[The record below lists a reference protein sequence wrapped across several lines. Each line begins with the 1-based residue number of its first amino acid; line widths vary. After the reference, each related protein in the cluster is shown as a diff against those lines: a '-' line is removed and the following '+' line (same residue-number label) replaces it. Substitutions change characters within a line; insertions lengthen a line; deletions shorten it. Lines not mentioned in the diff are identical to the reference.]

1 MSGKAPT
8 RSYVSSLRTEQ
19 AATTRRRILE
29 SAAACFT
36 ENGYSGTSLADIAA
50 RAGVSPETVKNNGP
64 KRELLLGAFEQA
76 FAGTEGPAPVVDSD
90 PAQEILAITD
100 ADAFLTA
107 TAAFVA
113 AANARTSVLWIEF
126 LAAANADA
134 LVAAALED
142 LLARRRGDYRGVVEQ
157 LIERGIAT
165 GVGEDADTAAATLS
179 FLWSP
184 ESHQQLVLQSGWSQ
198 TRYERWLADAARRQ
212 LAG

>member
-1 MSGKAPT
+1 MVPS
-8 RSYVSSLRTEQ
+8 RSYVSTLRAER

-29 SAAACFT
+29 AAATCFT

-134 LVAAALED
+134 LVAAALDD
-142 LLARRRGDYRGVVEQ
+142 LLARRRADCLGVE
-157 LIERGIAT
+157 
-165 GVGEDADTAAATLS
+165 AAVAALS
-179 FLWSP
+179 FLSSP
-184 ESHQQLVLQSGWSQ
+184 ESHQQLVLEGGW
-198 TRYERWLADAARRQ
+198 DACDMGAN
-212 LAG
+212 

>member
-8 RSYVSSLRTEQ
+8 RSYVSTLRTEQ

-29 SAAACFT
+29 AAAACFT

-76 FAGTEGPAPVVDSD
+76 FAGTEGSASVASSD
-90 PAQEILAITD
+90 PAQEILAMTD

-107 TAAFVA
+107 TASFVA

-126 LAAANADA
+126 LAAANADG
-134 LVAAALED
+134 LVATALDD
-142 LLARRRGDYRGVVEQ
+142 LLARRRADYRGVVEQ
-157 LIERGIAT
+157 LIQRGIAT
-165 GVGEDADTAAATLS
+165 GVDDVESAAATLS

-184 ESHQQLVLQSGWSQ
+184 EGHQQLVLQGGWAMG
-198 TRYERWLADAARRQ
+198 RYEHWLAAAARRHFVE
-212 LAG
+212 

>member
-1 MSGKAPT
+1 MSGKPPT

-29 SAAACFT
+29 AAAVCFA

-100 ADAFLTA
+100 AEAFLTA

-134 LVAAALED
+134 LVAAALD
-142 LLARRRGDYRGVVEQ
+142 NLLARRRADYRGVVEQ
-157 LIERGIAT
+157 LISRGLAT
-165 GVGEDADTAAATLS
+165 GVDDVEAAAATLS

-184 ESHQQLVLQSGWSQ
+184 ESHQQLVLQSGWTTEDYDQ
-198 TRYERWLADAARRQ
+198 WLADAARKQ
-212 LAG
+212 FVG

>member
-8 RSYVSSLRTEQ
+8 RSYVSTLRTEQ

-29 SAAACFT
+29 AAAACFT

-134 LVAAALED
+134 LVAAALDD
-142 LLARRRGDYRGVVEQ
+142 LLARRRADYRGVVEQ
-157 LIERGIAT
+157 LIERGIAIRRRRRRRSRRHPVIPLVAREPPAA
-165 GVGEDADTAAATLS
+165 GAAGRVGDGALRA
-179 FLWSP
+179 
-184 ESHQQLVLQSGWSQ
+184 V
-198 TRYERWLADAARRQ
+198 ARRRGPE
-212 LAG
+212 AAVR

>member
-8 RSYVSSLRTEQ
+8 RSYVSTLRTEQ

-29 SAAACFT
+29 AAATCFT

-76 FAGTEGPAPVVDSD
+76 FAGTEGPDSVTATD

-134 LVAAALED
+134 LVAAALDD
-142 LLARRRGDYRGVVEQ
+142 LLARRRADYRGVVEQ
-157 LIERGIAT
+157 LIERGLAT
-165 GVGEDADTAAATLS
+165 GVDDTDAAAATLS

-184 ESHQQLVLQSGWSQ
+184 ESHQQLVLQGGWSQ
-198 TRYERWLADAARRQ
+198 ARYERWLADAARKH
-212 LAG
+212 LVG

>member
-8 RSYVSSLRTEQ
+8 RSYVSTLRTEQ

-29 SAAACFT
+29 AAAACFT

-134 LVAAALED
+134 LVAAALDD
-142 LLARRRGDYRGVVEQ
+142 LLARRRADYRGVVEQ
-157 LIERGIAT
+157 LIERGIAS
-165 GVGEDADTAAATLS
+165 GSQDRDAAAATLS

-184 ESHQQLVLQSGWSQ
+184 ESHQQLVLQGGWAME
-198 TRYERWLADAARRQ
+198 RYEVWLADAAQSQ
-212 LAG
+212 LAA